1 VIIKQQYGKLEQK
14 AKKLEPVLQKKQ
26 AKTSAVFSVKSSFF
40 KDFTCPNSAVQDE
53 R

>member
-14 AKKLEPVLQKKQ
+14 AKKLEPVLQKK
-26 AKTSAVFSVKSSFF
+26 TSKNIRCLFSEKFLSRRSHLPKFGG
-40 KDFTCPNSAVQDE
+40 T